1 MLNMKSFVVAILLCL
16 LAVTAVAQEQSPGS
30 IEAILTIEDP
40 TERIAAL
47 RKFLKTNNLPDQART
62 AKEALVASWAQIAD
76 SLLNNS
82 ELEKAMEAFDE
93 SIASLPEEISD
104 TFFNDTVIRIP
115 LALSLRGY
123 RAQAVRLAR
132 ELEPRCAGEGRR
144 LAAIGEFYM
153 TIEAPNDAIRAL
165 EEAFKAGEDT
175 ALLHRALGAA
185 YRIGLRLDEAI
196 AQYQQAIRLA
206 PADKRAYYEL
216 GNLYRAFAAYP
227 DAINLYRKQLELDP
241 QHTSSYKGIALAHLA
256 MGDESKATEA
266 LNKARE
272 IRGAEE
278 ELTMDLYLQ
287 TQLAFIYLQRN
298 NFPKARRAAEAAL
311 AIEPRYAWARL
322 AAAEVDLAEGKYF
335 EAERNL
341 LAARPYASFPTLS
354 FTFGKLYLAV
364 EDFDGA
370 IEQFAQAFAYMPAD
384 GFTSLLGGSLNLK
397 AENLSDL
404 LAVEHR
410 AAIYLAESPTSPE
423 TFRIAQSLVR
433 FNVRLGLLRDQVGRR
448 PATRKQLE
456 ELDKDAMDFI
466 EVENLRR
473 SFRSLYISQRLAMAG
488 VSTGTAAELADIALG
503 LADIAVGPEGSL
515 RDYPNFDFQGRLS
528 IFKGRAL
535 DAKGW
540 ALFKSGKV
548 EEAVET
554 LSQSVA
560 AFGLEAEGK
569 RAIWHL
575 ATARETTGAVREA
588 LDLYIAGYQPPEDG
602 KSTDINR
609 TVIEV
614 LYRKVNGSLK
624 GLDIMIEKRQELSNR
639 LVAELMEKYRP
650 RTEKIAEA
658 REPEPA
664 PPAEKSGGL
673 RLSLGPQDRST
684 QLRELSR
691 IEQAERSSKPGLS
704 PTDPMFARRESVR
717 TERPKSEQPEAE
729 PEKSPAIN
737 TAAARLPDA
746 IAGRVRLV
754 PIELSELLLP
764 SSGLEELALRSDD
777 LTPPAPPERKR
788 LPVSLPDPDSVPVFA
803 IVRVEPLELL
813 FPSPDL
819 EELALRSD
827 DLTPPDPPQAH
838 TRKRRVTT
846 RDLQTQSTTTR
857 KRRIKP

>member
-16 LAVTAVAQEQSPGS
+16 LAVTAAAQDQSPGS

-40 TERIAAL
+40 TERIASL

-76 SLLNNS
+76 SFLNNS
-82 ELEKAMEAFDE
+82 EVEKAMEAFDE
-93 SIASLPEEISD
+93 SIGSLPEEISD

-132 ELEPRCAGEGRR
+132 EIEPRCAGEGRR

-185 YRIGLRLDEAI
+185 YRIGLRLDDAI
-196 AQYQQAIRLA
+196 AQYQQAIRLD

-241 QHTSSYKGIALAHLA
+241 QHTSSYKGIALAQLA

-370 IEQFAQAFAYMPAD
+370 LEQFAQAFAYTPAD
-384 GFTSLLGGSLNLK
+384 GFTSMLGGSLSLK

-404 LAVEHR
+404 LAAEHR
-410 AAIYLAESPTSPE
+410 AAIYLAEPPTSPE

-448 PATRKQLE
+448 PVTRKQLE

-602 KSTDINR
+602 RSTDINR

-614 LYRKVNGSLK
+614 LYKKVNGSLK
-624 GLDIMIEKRQELSNR
+624 GLDTMIEKRQELSNR
-639 LVAELMEKYRP
+639 LVAELIEKY
-650 RTEKIAEA
+650 RTEKIAVA
-658 REPEPA
+658 REPEP
-664 PPAEKSGGL
+664 PASGGL

-684 QLRELSR
+684 QLRELSK
-691 IEQAERSSKPGLS
+691 IEQAERSSKPSLS

-717 TERPKSEQPEAE
+717 TERPKSEEPVAE
-729 PEKSPAIN
+729 PEKSPAIK

-746 IAGRVRLV
+746 EAGRVQLV
-754 PIELSELLLP
+754 PIESSGLLLP
-764 SSGLEELALRSDD
+764 SSGLEELALRGDD
-777 LTPPAPPERKR
+777 LTPPTPPEMKR
-788 LPVSLPDPDSVPVFA
+788 LPVRLPDSEAGPVFT

-827 DLTPPDPPQAH
+827 DLIPPDPPQAH
-838 TRKRRVTT
+838 TRKRRVTS
-846 RDLQTQSTTTR
+846 RDLQPQSTTTR
-857 KRRIKP
+857 KRRVRP